1 MIPRQVIDEIDEA
14 VQLLT
19 SCKSVDFAIVS
30 ALEDYKTALLD
41 VNIAVKTNDSDASDA
56 ASVALAYIIVFEGV
70 RLSDD
75 FREEERS
82 VLNDI
87 SFSICSYIDY
97 LASIAGGVEDVA

>member
-1 MIPRQVIDEIDEA
+1 M
-14 VQLLT
+14 
-19 SCKSVDFAIVS
+19 
-30 ALEDYKTALLD
+30 
-41 VNIAVKTNDSDASDA
+41 
-56 ASVALAYIIVFEGV
+56 FEGV